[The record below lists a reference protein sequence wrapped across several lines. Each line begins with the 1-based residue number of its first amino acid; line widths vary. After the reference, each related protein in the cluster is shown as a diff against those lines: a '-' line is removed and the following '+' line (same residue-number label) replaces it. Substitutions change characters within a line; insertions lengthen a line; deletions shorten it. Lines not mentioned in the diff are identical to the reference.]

1 MPSLTVEGTGIFYLP
16 RQAPFAFLD
25 YLGQSVAFF
34 RILNEFLSLLLFVP
48 FLKDNVFKHFN
59 VTCEM
64 QSLKEGKHIHAQ
76 LSKYLTATQW
86 KNKVEMDFL

>member
-1 MPSLTVEGTGIFYLP
+1 MHVPKQGSLDKCLPGSPSLPVLSLTVEGTGIFYFL
-16 RQAPFAFLD
+16 RQAPFALLD

-64 QSLKEGKHIHAQ
+64 HR
-76 LSKYLTATQW
+76 
-86 KNKVEMDFL
+86 V